1 MGARNLIE
9 CQREHVYLVK
19 LNISVVSSCSDTV
32 SHAMDSDVLV
42 EITCSFCAISVSFL
56 LALVKAI
63 VDVFG

>member
-1 MGARNLIE
+1 MNM
-9 CQREHVYLVK
+9 HNLVK

-56 LALVKAI
+56 VRTFLSELLDCKKPH
-63 VDVFG
+63 

>member
-1 MGARNLIE
+1 MNM
-9 CQREHVYLVK
+9 HNLVK

-56 LALVKAI
+56 VCTFLSELLDCKKPH
-63 VDVFG
+63 

>member
-1 MGARNLIE
+1 MNM
-9 CQREHVYLVK
+9 HNLVK

-56 LALVKAI
+56 ACTFLSELLDCKKPH
-63 VDVFG
+63 